1 MNRLGLEEEIV
12 NIEYESEHDLAIYT
26 FVVNLVLED
35 LYKKDIENLTYA
47 LKVEEGEDRQ
57 EAIEELL
64 GSLRKSLE
72 VGIGNN
78 PAYTKKDVYEH
89 VSPGFKMHKE
99 TGDLYVFG
107 VLTNKMVI
115 EEKKERKET
124 KSSQKTILKN
134 EIRRKYMTSHR
145 FREFKV
151 DRVRLGLN

>member
-1 MNRLGLEEEIV
+1 MNRLGFEEEIV

-47 LKVEEGEDRQ
+47 LEAEEGDDRR

-64 GSLRKSLE
+64 KSLRKSLE

-78 PAYTKKDVYEH
+78 PAYTKKGTYEH
-89 VSPGFKMHKE
+89 VAPGFKMHKE
-99 TGDLYVFG
+99 TGDLYISG
-107 VLTNKMVI
+107 ILTNKILI
-115 EEKKERKET
+115 EEKKPRKET
-124 KSSQKTILKN
+124 KSSQKTITKN
-134 EIRRKYMTSHR
+134 EIRRKYMTSHK